1 MIDYIIYS
9 EFDNNEGSLVKIEY
23 PIKTG
28 VSETI
33 LSSYM
38 IPEGAHNIRSDT
50 FCFIVNKPLS
60 NSRKNDNLF
69 SEIKKAVNEFNKIRT
84 IKYFDFSKVDIYL
97 EKIKDKGFPLNKI
110 YNFNNQTKSWESLKT
125 TENYFKQNKNI
136 NIKIWQDQTEKIFKF
151 LIYTSKDNTNNNINI
166 NNYPNKSKEKEKD
179 DIIFEIPIHADIQ
192 YQKLKENFVCVYT
205 LDSKGIGFEFKN
217 IEDSLIIS
225 SLFENSKNRKKFKL
239 IYCNTEETHCNELI
253 KNSSSIINS
262 TYRDIYFLCSLLTK
276 VDKSNQRGAV
286 YKSIAIGTTKLIN
299 LESFNSLSK
308 YLLTEAFRIHD
319 LKKSPKEKIDLMKK
333 AIEECYKSFNSLKF
347 HFGTDVSRY
356 ERGVFAYLGG
366 AQKFVLPTTTRF
378 ETIKVAN
385 NEKIDIDLSLT
396 NNEEKIFQGNLIELI
411 LIFREFTMT
420 IYDGILNDQKIIF
433 VGGPTTSCSKLSR
446 LVFSTLGMVG
456 PLAFGFIKRLHPYR
470 NLYDLDFLK
479 SKNCIYAVTNPI
491 FKTKTKDWD
500 ILCEVETGKIAISNE
515 YEKKSS
521 AINKESDK
529 MFIQEI
535 IYKIEHDH
543 ISEFEVEQYFN
554 LYTAHLI
561 KIVNNEYFNED
572 EYLNN
577 EINKQSKRKV
587 NLNESEICKI
597 ENEYQNLRNIIA
609 YNGTNFTSIKQHI
622 NNLTTRQNIE
632 KEELTIIYNDIENFI
647 SGGEFYCCLFMWLI
661 TNMAFDFEVVLN
673 GIFSKY
679 NEIKKSVKNIYE
691 ILSKSKIG
699 MLLMKKVNYFYL
711 MRLNDIE

>member
-23 PIKTG
+23 PTKTG
-28 VSETI
+28 ISETI

-50 FCFIVNKPLS
+50 FCFIVNKPS
-60 NSRKNDNLF
+60 NPKKENLF

-84 IKYFDFSKVDIYL
+84 IRYFDFSKCDIFL
-97 EKIKDKGFPLNKI
+97 EKIKDRGFPLNKI
-110 YNFNNQTKSWESLKT
+110 YNLNKQNKSWESLKT
-125 TENYFKQNKNI
+125 TEEYFKQNKNI
-136 NIKIWQDQTEKIFKF
+136 FIKIWQDEKEKIFKF
-151 LIYTSKDNTNNNINI
+151 LIYMTKDVLSPTKN
-166 NNYPNKSKEKEKD
+166 KEKED
-179 DIIFEIPIHADIQ
+179 VIFEIPIHADIQ

-217 IEDSLIIS
+217 IEDALIIS
-225 SLFENSKNRKKFKL
+225 SLFDSSKNKNKKNIKL

-286 YKSIAIGTTKLIN
+286 YRSIAIGTTKLIN
-299 LESFNSLSK
+299 LDSFNSLSK
-308 YLLTEAFRIHD
+308 YLLKEAFRIHD
-319 LKKSPKEKIDLMKK
+319 LKKGPKEKIDLMRK
-333 AIEECYKSFNSLKF
+333 AVEESYKSFNSLKF
-347 HFGTDVSRY
+347 HFGTGVSRY
-356 ERGVFAYLGG
+356 ERGVLAYLAGT
-366 AQKFVLPTTTRF
+366 QKFVLPTTTRY
-378 ETIKVAN
+378 ETIKVSN
-385 NEKIDIDLSLT
+385 TEKIEIDLSLT

-411 LIFREFTMT
+411 MIFREFTMT

-433 VGGPTTSCSKLSR
+433 VGGPNTSCSKLSR
-446 LVFSTLGMVG
+446 LVFSTMAMVG

-479 SKNCIYAVTNPI
+479 NKNCIYAVTNPI

-500 ILCEVETGKIAISNE
+500 ILCEVETGKIAISSE

-521 AINKESDK
+521 QINKESDK

-572 EYLNN
+572 EFLNN

-609 YNGTNFTSIKQHI
+609 FNGTNFTSIKAHI

-679 NEIKKSVKNIYE
+679 NEIKKTVKNIYD
-691 ILSKSKIG
+691 ILCKSKIG

>member
-23 PIKTG
+23 PTKTG
-28 VSETI
+28 ISETI

-50 FCFIVNKPLS
+50 FCFIVNKPS
-60 NSRKNDNLF
+60 NPKKDNLF
-69 SEIKKAVNEFNKIRT
+69 SEIKKTVNELNKIKT
-84 IKYFDFSKVDIYL
+84 IKYFDFSKSDIYL
-97 EKIKDKGFPLNKI
+97 EKIKDKGFALNKI
-110 YNFNNQTKSWESLKT
+110 YNLNKQNKSWESLKT
-125 TENYFKQNKNI
+125 TEEYFKQNKNI
-136 NIKIWQDQTEKIFKF
+136 FIKIWQDDKEKIFKF
-151 LIYTSKDNTNNNINI
+151 LIYMAKEPLSPSK
-166 NNYPNKSKEKEKD
+166 NKIKE

-217 IEDSLIIS
+217 IEDSHIIS
-225 SLFENSKNRKKFKL
+225 SLFDSSKNKNKNNIKL

-262 TYRDIYFLCSLLTK
+262 TNKDIYFLCSLLTK

-299 LESFNSLSK
+299 LESFNSLRK
-308 YLLTEAFRIHD
+308 HLLREAFRIHD
-319 LKKSPKEKIDLMKK
+319 LKKNSKEKIDLMHKV
-333 AIEECYKSFNSLKF
+333 IEESYKSFNLLKF

-366 AQKFVLPTTTRF
+366 SQKFVLPTTTRF
-378 ETIKVAN
+378 ETIKVSN
-385 NEKIDIDLSLT
+385 TEKIEIDLSLT

-411 LIFREFTMT
+411 MIFREFTMT

-433 VGGPTTSCSKLSR
+433 VGGPNTSCSKLSR
-446 LVFSTLGMVG
+446 LVFSTLAMVG

-479 SKNCIYAVTNPI
+479 NKNCIYAVTNPI

-500 ILCEVETGKIAISNE
+500 ILCEVETGKIAISSD

-521 AINKESDK
+521 QINKESDK
-529 MFIQEI
+529 MFIHEI

-572 EYLNN
+572 EFLNN

-597 ENEYQNLRNIIA
+597 ENEYQNLRNIIS
-609 YNGTNFTSIKQHI
+609 YNGTNFSSIKAHI

-647 SGGEFYCCLFMWLI
+647 SGGEFYSCLFMWLI

-679 NEIKKSVKNIYE
+679 NEIKKTVKNIYD
-691 ILSKSKIG
+691 ILCKSKIG

>member
-23 PIKTG
+23 PTKTG
-28 VSETI
+28 ISETI

-50 FCFIVNKPLS
+50 FCFIVNKPS
-60 NSRKNDNLF
+60 NSKKENLF
-69 SEIKKAVNEFNKIRT
+69 SEIKKAVNEFNKIKT
-84 IKYFDFSKVDIYL
+84 IKYFDFSKCDIYL
-97 EKIKDKGFPLNKI
+97 EKIKDKGFALNKI
-110 YNFNNQTKSWESLKT
+110 YNLNKQNKSWESLKT
-125 TENYFKQNKNI
+125 TEEYFKQNKNI
-136 NIKIWQDQTEKIFKF
+136 FIKIWQDEKEKIFKF
-151 LIYTSKDNTNNNINI
+151 LIYIIKDPLNTNKN
-166 NNYPNKSKEKEKD
+166 KEKE

-205 LDSKGIGFEFKN
+205 LDSKGIGFEFKHV
-217 IEDSLIIS
+217 EDSQIIS
-225 SLFENSKNRKKFKL
+225 SLFDYSKNKKNIKL

-262 TYRDIYFLCSLLTK
+262 TNRDIYFLCSLLTK

-286 YKSIAIGTTKLIN
+286 YKSIAIGTTKLVN

-308 YLLTEAFRIHD
+308 YLLKEAFRIHD
-319 LKKSPKEKIDLMKK
+319 LKKNQKEKIELMRKT
-333 AIEECYKSFNSLKF
+333 IEESYKSFNSLKF
-347 HFGTDVSRY
+347 HFGTDISRY

-366 AQKFVLPTTTRF
+366 SQKFVLPTTTRY
-378 ETIKVAN
+378 ESIKVSN

-411 LIFREFTMT
+411 MIFREFTMI

-433 VGGPTTSCSKLSR
+433 VGGPNTSCSKLSR

-479 SKNCIYAVTNPI
+479 IKNCIYAVTNPI

-500 ILCEVETGKIAISNE
+500 ILCEVETGKIAISQE
-515 YEKKSS
+515 YEKKS
-521 AINKESDK
+521 AQINKESDK
-529 MFIQEI
+529 MFINGI

-543 ISEFEVEQYFN
+543 ISEYEVEQYFN

-572 EYLNN
+572 EFLNN

-587 NLNESEICKI
+587 NLNESEICKV
-597 ENEYQNLRNIIA
+597 ENEYQNLRNIISF
-609 YNGTNFTSIKQHI
+609 NGTNFTSIKAHI

-661 TNMAFDFEVVLN
+661 TNMAFDFEIILN

-679 NEIKKSVKNIYE
+679 NEIKKTVKNIYD

>member
-23 PIKTG
+23 PTKTG
-28 VSETI
+28 ISETI

-50 FCFIVNKPLS
+50 FCFIVNKPS
-60 NSRKNDNLF
+60 NSKKENLF
-69 SEIKKAVNEFNKIRT
+69 SEIKKAVNEFNKIKT
-84 IKYFDFSKVDIYL
+84 IKYFDFSKCDIYL
-97 EKIKDKGFPLNKI
+97 EKIKDKGFALNKI
-110 YNFNNQTKSWESLKT
+110 YNLNKQNKSWESLKT
-125 TENYFKQNKNI
+125 TEEYFKQNKNI
-136 NIKIWQDQTEKIFKF
+136 FIKIWQDEKEKIFKF
-151 LIYTSKDNTNNNINI
+151 LIYIIKDPLNTN
-166 NNYPNKSKEKEKD
+166 KEKEKE

-205 LDSKGIGFEFKN
+205 LDSKGIGFEFKHV
-217 IEDSLIIS
+217 EDSQIIS
-225 SLFENSKNRKKFKL
+225 SLFDYSKNKKNIKL

-262 TYRDIYFLCSLLTK
+262 TNRDIYFLCSLLTK

-286 YKSIAIGTTKLIN
+286 YKSIAIGTTKLVN

-308 YLLTEAFRIHD
+308 YLLKEAFRIHD
-319 LKKSPKEKIDLMKK
+319 LKKNQKEKIELMRKT
-333 AIEECYKSFNSLKF
+333 IEESYKSFNSLKF
-347 HFGTDVSRY
+347 HFGTDISRY

-366 AQKFVLPTTTRF
+366 SQKFVLPTTTRY
-378 ETIKVAN
+378 ESIKVSN

-411 LIFREFTMT
+411 MIFREFTMI

-433 VGGPTTSCSKLSR
+433 VGGPNTSCSKLSR

-479 SKNCIYAVTNPI
+479 IKNCIYAVTNPI

-500 ILCEVETGKIAISNE
+500 ILCEVETGKIAISQE
-515 YEKKSS
+515 YEKKS
-521 AINKESDK
+521 AQINKESDK
-529 MFIQEI
+529 MFINGI

-543 ISEFEVEQYFN
+543 ISEYEVEQYFN

-572 EYLNN
+572 EFLNN

-587 NLNESEICKI
+587 NLNESEICKV
-597 ENEYQNLRNIIA
+597 ENEYQNLRNIISF
-609 YNGTNFTSIKQHI
+609 NGTNFTSIKAHI

-661 TNMAFDFEVVLN
+661 TNMAFDFEIILN

-679 NEIKKSVKNIYE
+679 NEIKKTVKNIYD

>member
-23 PIKTG
+23 PAKTG

-50 FCFIVNKPLS
+50 FCFIVNKPS
-60 NSRKNDNLF
+60 NSKKENLF
-69 SEIKKAVNEFNKIRT
+69 SEIKKAVYELNKIKT
-84 IKYFDFSKVDIYL
+84 IKYMDFSKCDIYL
-97 EKIKDKGFPLNKI
+97 EKIKDKGFALNKI
-110 YNFNNQTKSWESLKT
+110 YNLNKQNKSWENLKT
-125 TENYFKQNKNI
+125 TEEYFKQNKNI
-136 NIKIWQDQTEKIFKF
+136 YIKMWQDEKEKIFKF
-151 LIYTSKDNTNNNINI
+151 LIYMVKDPSNV
-166 NNYPNKSKEKEKD
+166 NKNKEKED
-179 DIIFEIPIHADIQ
+179 VIFEIPIHSDIQ
-192 YQKLKENFVCVYT
+192 FQKLKENFVSLYT
-205 LDSKGIGFEFKN
+205 LDSKGIGFEFKSV
-217 IEDSLIIS
+217 EDSQIIS
-225 SLFENSKNRKKFKL
+225 SLFDNSKNKKNYKL
-239 IYCNTEETHCNELI
+239 IYCNTEENHCNELI

-262 TYRDIYFLCSLLTK
+262 TNRDIYFLCSLLTK
-276 VDKSNQRGAV
+276 VDKSNIRGAL

-299 LESFNSLSK
+299 LDSFNALSK
-308 YLLTEAFRIHD
+308 YLLKEAFRIHD
-319 LKKSPKEKIDLMKK
+319 LKKNSKEKIDLMRKV
-333 AIEECYKSFNSLKF
+333 IEDCYKSFNTLKF

-366 AQKFVLPTTTRF
+366 SQKFVLPTTTRF
-378 ETIKVAN
+378 EAIKVSN
-385 NEKIDIDLSLT
+385 TEKIDIDLSLT

-411 LIFREFTMT
+411 MIFREFTMT
-420 IYDGILNDQKIIF
+420 IYDGILNDQRIIF
-433 VGGPTTSCSKLSR
+433 VGGPNTSCSKLSR

-479 SKNCIYAVTNPI
+479 IKNCIYAVTNPI

-500 ILCEVETGKIAISNE
+500 ILCEVETGKIAISAE

-521 AINKESDK
+521 QINKESDK

-572 EYLNN
+572 EFLNN

-597 ENEYQNLRNIIA
+597 ENEYQNLRYIISF
-609 YNGTNFTSIKQHI
+609 NGTNFSSIKAHI

-661 TNMAFDFEVVLN
+661 TNMALDFEVILN

-679 NEIKKSVKNIYE
+679 NEIKKTVKNIYD
-691 ILSKSKIG
+691 ILCKSKIG

>member
-23 PIKTG
+23 PTKTG

-50 FCFIVNKPLS
+50 FCFIVNKPS
-60 NSRKNDNLF
+60 NSKKENLF
-69 SEIKKAVNEFNKIRT
+69 TEIKKAVNEFNKIKT
-84 IKYFDFSKVDIYL
+84 IKYFDFSKCDLFL
-97 EKIKDKGFPLNKI
+97 EKIKDKGFPLSKI
-110 YNFNNQTKSWESLKT
+110 YNLNKQSKSWESLKT
-125 TENYFKQNKNI
+125 TEEFFKQNKNI
-136 NIKIWQDQTEKIFKF
+136 YIKIWQDTKEKIFKF
-151 LIYTSKDNTNNNINI
+151 LIYMVKDIINNSNLNNIN
-166 NNYPNKSKEKEKD
+166 NNKMKEKED
-179 DIIFEIPIHADIQ
+179 VIFEIPIHADIQ

-217 IEDSLIIS
+217 AEDSQLIS
-225 SLFENSKNRKKFKL
+225 NLFEKTKNKRNIKL

-262 TYRDIYFLCSLLTK
+262 TNKDIYFLCSLLTK

-308 YLLTEAFRIHD
+308 YLLREAFRIHE
-319 LKKSPKEKIDLMKK
+319 LKKGAKEKIDIMRKT
-333 AIEECYKSFNSLKF
+333 IEESYKSFNSLKF

-366 AQKFVLPTTTRF
+366 AQKFVLPTTTRY

-385 NEKIDIDLSLT
+385 NEKIDVDLSLT

-411 LIFREFTMT
+411 MTFREFTMT
-420 IYDGILNDQKIIF
+420 IYDGILNDQRIIF
-433 VGGPTTSCSKLSR
+433 VGGPSTSCSKLSR
-446 LVFSTLGMVG
+446 LIFSTLAMVG

-479 SKNCIYAVTNPI
+479 SRNCIYAVTNPI
-491 FKTKTKDWD
+491 FKSKNKDWD
-500 ILCEVETGKIAISNE
+500 ILCEVETGKIAISAE
-515 YEKKSS
+515 YERKSS
-521 AINKESDK
+521 QINKESDK

-572 EYLNN
+572 EFLNN

-587 NLNESEICKI
+587 YLNESEICKI

-609 YNGTNFTSIKQHI
+609 FNGTNFTSIKAHI

-679 NEIKKSVKNIYE
+679 NEIKKTVKNIYD

>member
-23 PIKTG
+23 PTKTG
-28 VSETI
+28 ISETI

-50 FCFIVNKPLS
+50 FCFIVNKPS
-60 NSRKNDNLF
+60 NSKKENLF
-69 SEIKKAVNEFNKIRT
+69 SEIKKAVNEFNKIKT
-84 IKYFDFSKVDIYL
+84 IKYFDFSKCDIYL
-97 EKIKDKGFPLNKI
+97 EKIKDKGFALNKI
-110 YNFNNQTKSWESLKT
+110 YNLNKQNKSWESLKT
-125 TENYFKQNKNI
+125 TEEYFKQNKNI
-136 NIKIWQDQTEKIFKF
+136 FIKIWQDEKEKIFKF
-151 LIYTSKDNTNNNINI
+151 LIYIIKDPLNTNKN
-166 NNYPNKSKEKEKD
+166 KEKE

-205 LDSKGIGFEFKN
+205 LDSKGIGFEFKHV
-217 IEDSLIIS
+217 EDSQIIS
-225 SLFENSKNRKKFKL
+225 SLFDYSKNKKNIKL

-262 TYRDIYFLCSLLTK
+262 TNRDIYFLCSLLTK

-286 YKSIAIGTTKLIN
+286 YKSIAIGTTKLVN

-308 YLLTEAFRIHD
+308 YLLKEAFRIHD
-319 LKKSPKEKIDLMKK
+319 LKKNTKEKIELMRKT
-333 AIEECYKSFNSLKF
+333 IEESYKSFNSLKF
-347 HFGTDVSRY
+347 HFGTDISRY

-366 AQKFVLPTTTRF
+366 SQKFVLPTTTRY
-378 ETIKVAN
+378 ESIKVSN

-411 LIFREFTMT
+411 MIFREFTMI

-433 VGGPTTSCSKLSR
+433 VGGPNTSCSKLSR

-479 SKNCIYAVTNPI
+479 IKNCIYAVTNPI

-500 ILCEVETGKIAISNE
+500 ILCEVETGKIAISQE
-515 YEKKSS
+515 YEKKS
-521 AINKESDK
+521 AQINKESDK
-529 MFIQEI
+529 MFINGI

-543 ISEFEVEQYFN
+543 ISEYEV
-554 LYTAHLI
+554 
-561 KIVNNEYFNED
+561 EYFNED
-572 EYLNN
+572 EFLNN

-587 NLNESEICKI
+587 NLNESEICKV
-597 ENEYQNLRNIIA
+597 ENEYQNLRNIISF
-609 YNGTNFTSIKQHI
+609 NGTNFTSIKAHI

-647 SGGEFYCCLFMWLI
+647 SGGEFYCCLFMCLI
-661 TNMAFDFEVVLN
+661 TNMAFDFEIILN

-679 NEIKKSVKNIYE
+679 NEIKKTVKNIYD

>member
-23 PIKTG
+23 PTKTG
-28 VSETI
+28 ISETI

-50 FCFIVNKPLS
+50 FCFIVNKPS
-60 NSRKNDNLF
+60 NSKKENLF
-69 SEIKKAVNEFNKIRT
+69 SEIKKAVNEFNKIKT
-84 IKYFDFSKVDIYL
+84 IKYFDFSKCDIYL
-97 EKIKDKGFPLNKI
+97 EKIKDKGFALNKI
-110 YNFNNQTKSWESLKT
+110 YNLNKQNKSWESLKT
-125 TENYFKQNKNI
+125 TEEYFKQNKNI
-136 NIKIWQDQTEKIFKF
+136 FIKIWQDEKEKIFKF
-151 LIYTSKDNTNNNINI
+151 LIYIIKDPLNTN
-166 NNYPNKSKEKEKD
+166 KEKEKE

-205 LDSKGIGFEFKN
+205 LDSKGIGFEFKHV
-217 IEDSLIIS
+217 EDSQIIS
-225 SLFENSKNRKKFKL
+225 SLFDYSKNKKNIKL

-262 TYRDIYFLCSLLTK
+262 TNRDIYFLCSLLTK

-286 YKSIAIGTTKLIN
+286 YKSIAIGTTKLVN

-308 YLLTEAFRIHD
+308 YLLKEAFRIHD
-319 LKKSPKEKIDLMKK
+319 LKKNPKEKIELMRKT
-333 AIEECYKSFNSLKF
+333 IEESYKSFNSLKF
-347 HFGTDVSRY
+347 HFGTDISRY

-366 AQKFVLPTTTRF
+366 SQKFVLPTTTRY
-378 ETIKVAN
+378 ESIKVSN

-411 LIFREFTMT
+411 MIFREFTMI

-433 VGGPTTSCSKLSR
+433 VGGPNTSCSKLSR

-479 SKNCIYAVTNPI
+479 IKNCIYAVTNPI

-500 ILCEVETGKIAISNE
+500 ILCEVETGKIAISQE
-515 YEKKSS
+515 YEKKS
-521 AINKESDK
+521 AQINKESDK
-529 MFIQEI
+529 MFINGI

-543 ISEFEVEQYFN
+543 ISEYEVEQYFN

-572 EYLNN
+572 EFLNN

-587 NLNESEICKI
+587 NLNESEICKV
-597 ENEYQNLRNIIA
+597 ENEYQNLRNIISF
-609 YNGTNFTSIKQHI
+609 NGTNFTSIKAHI

-661 TNMAFDFEVVLN
+661 TNMAFDFEIILN

-679 NEIKKSVKNIYE
+679 NEIKKTVKNIYD

>member
-23 PIKTG
+23 PTKTG
-28 VSETI
+28 ISETI

-50 FCFIVNKPLS
+50 FCFIVNKPS
-60 NSRKNDNLF
+60 NSKKENLF
-69 SEIKKAVNEFNKIRT
+69 SEIKKAVNEFNKIKT
-84 IKYFDFSKVDIYL
+84 IKYFDFSKCDIYL
-97 EKIKDKGFPLNKI
+97 EKIKDKGFALNKI
-110 YNFNNQTKSWESLKT
+110 YNLNKQNKSWESLKT
-125 TENYFKQNKNI
+125 TEEYFKQNKNI
-136 NIKIWQDQTEKIFKF
+136 FIKIWQDEKEKIFKF
-151 LIYTSKDNTNNNINI
+151 LIYIIKDPLNTNKN
-166 NNYPNKSKEKEKD
+166 KEKE

-205 LDSKGIGFEFKN
+205 LDSKGIGFEFKHV
-217 IEDSLIIS
+217 EDSQIIS
-225 SLFENSKNRKKFKL
+225 SLFDYSKNKKNIKL

-262 TYRDIYFLCSLLTK
+262 TNRDIYFLCSLLTK

-286 YKSIAIGTTKLIN
+286 YKSIAIGTTKLVN

-308 YLLTEAFRIHD
+308 YLLKEAFRIHD
-319 LKKSPKEKIDLMKK
+319 LKKNTKEKIELMRKT
-333 AIEECYKSFNSLKF
+333 IEESYKSFNSLKF
-347 HFGTDVSRY
+347 HFGTDISRY

-366 AQKFVLPTTTRF
+366 SQKFVLPTTTRY
-378 ETIKVAN
+378 ESIKVSN

-411 LIFREFTMT
+411 MIFREFTMI

-433 VGGPTTSCSKLSR
+433 VGGPNTSCSKLSR

-479 SKNCIYAVTNPI
+479 IKNCIYAVTNPI

-500 ILCEVETGKIAISNE
+500 ILCEVETGKIAISQE
-515 YEKKSS
+515 YEKKS
-521 AINKESDK
+521 AQINKESDK
-529 MFIQEI
+529 MFINGI

-543 ISEFEVEQYFN
+543 ISEYEVEQYFN

-572 EYLNN
+572 EFLNN

-587 NLNESEICKI
+587 NLNESEICKV
-597 ENEYQNLRNIIA
+597 ENEYQNLRNIISF
-609 YNGTNFTSIKQHI
+609 NGTNFTSIKAHI

-661 TNMAFDFEVVLN
+661 TNMAFDFEIILN

-679 NEIKKSVKNIYE
+679 NEIKKTVKNIYD

>member
-23 PIKTG
+23 PTKTG
-28 VSETI
+28 ISETI

-50 FCFIVNKPLS
+50 FCFIVNKPS
-60 NSRKNDNLF
+60 NPKKENLF
-69 SEIKKAVNEFNKIRT
+69 SEIKKAVNEFNKIKT
-84 IKYFDFSKVDIYL
+84 IKYFDFSKCDIYL
-97 EKIKDKGFPLNKI
+97 EKIKDKGFALNKI
-110 YNFNNQTKSWESLKT
+110 YNLNKQNKSWESLKT
-125 TENYFKQNKNI
+125 TEEYFKQNKNI
-136 NIKIWQDQTEKIFKF
+136 FIKIWQDEKEKIFKF
-151 LIYTSKDNTNNNINI
+151 LIYIIKDPLNTNKN
-166 NNYPNKSKEKEKD
+166 KEKE

-205 LDSKGIGFEFKN
+205 LDSKGIGFEFKHV
-217 IEDSLIIS
+217 EDSQIIS
-225 SLFENSKNRKKFKL
+225 SLFDYSKNKKNIKL

-262 TYRDIYFLCSLLTK
+262 TNRDIYFLCSLLTK

-286 YKSIAIGTTKLIN
+286 YKSIAIGTTKLVN

-308 YLLTEAFRIHD
+308 YLLKEAFRIHD
-319 LKKSPKEKIDLMKK
+319 LKKNPKEKIELMRKT
-333 AIEECYKSFNSLKF
+333 IEESYKSFNSLKF
-347 HFGTDVSRY
+347 HFGTDISRY

-366 AQKFVLPTTTRF
+366 SQKFVLPTTTRY
-378 ETIKVAN
+378 ESIKVSN

-411 LIFREFTMT
+411 MIFREFTMI

-433 VGGPTTSCSKLSR
+433 VGGPNTSCSKLSR

-479 SKNCIYAVTNPI
+479 IKNCIYAVTNPI

-500 ILCEVETGKIAISNE
+500 ILCEVETGKIAISQE
-515 YEKKSS
+515 YEKKS
-521 AINKESDK
+521 AQINKESDK
-529 MFIQEI
+529 MFINGI

-543 ISEFEVEQYFN
+543 ISEYEVEQYFN

-572 EYLNN
+572 EFLNN

-587 NLNESEICKI
+587 NLNESEICKV
-597 ENEYQNLRNIIA
+597 ENEYQNLRNIISF
-609 YNGTNFTSIKQHI
+609 NGTNFTSIKAHI

-661 TNMAFDFEVVLN
+661 TNMAFDFEIILN

-679 NEIKKSVKNIYE
+679 NEIKKTVKNIYD

>member
-23 PIKTG
+23 PTKTG
-28 VSETI
+28 ISETI

-50 FCFIVNKPLS
+50 FCFIVNKPS
-60 NSRKNDNLF
+60 NSKKENLF
-69 SEIKKAVNEFNKIRT
+69 SEIKKAVNEFNKIKT
-84 IKYFDFSKVDIYL
+84 IKYFDFSKCDIYL
-97 EKIKDKGFPLNKI
+97 EKIKDKGFALNKI
-110 YNFNNQTKSWESLKT
+110 YNLNKQNKSWESLKT
-125 TENYFKQNKNI
+125 TEEYFKQNKNI
-136 NIKIWQDQTEKIFKF
+136 FIKIWQDEIEKIFKF
-151 LIYTSKDNTNNNINI
+151 LIYIIKDPLNTNKN
-166 NNYPNKSKEKEKD
+166 KEKEKE

-205 LDSKGIGFEFKN
+205 LDSKGIGFEFKHV
-217 IEDSLIIS
+217 EDSQIIS
-225 SLFENSKNRKKFKL
+225 SLFDYSKNKKNIKL

-262 TYRDIYFLCSLLTK
+262 TNRDIYFLCSLLTK

-286 YKSIAIGTTKLIN
+286 YKSIAIGTTKLVN

-308 YLLTEAFRIHD
+308 YLLKEAFRIHD
-319 LKKSPKEKIDLMKK
+319 LKKNQKEKIELMRKT
-333 AIEECYKSFNSLKF
+333 IEESYKSFNSLKF
-347 HFGTDVSRY
+347 HFGTDISRY

-366 AQKFVLPTTTRF
+366 SQKFVLPTTTRY
-378 ETIKVAN
+378 ESIKVSN

-411 LIFREFTMT
+411 MIFREFTMI

-433 VGGPTTSCSKLSR
+433 VGGPNTSCSKLSR

-479 SKNCIYAVTNPI
+479 IKNCIYAVTNPI

-500 ILCEVETGKIAISNE
+500 ILCEVETGKIAISQE
-515 YEKKSS
+515 YEKKS
-521 AINKESDK
+521 AQINKESDK
-529 MFIQEI
+529 MFINGI

-543 ISEFEVEQYFN
+543 ISEYEVEQYFN

-572 EYLNN
+572 EFLNN

-587 NLNESEICKI
+587 NLNESEICKV
-597 ENEYQNLRNIIA
+597 ENEYQNLRNIISF
-609 YNGTNFTSIKQHI
+609 NGTNFTSIKAHI

-661 TNMAFDFEVVLN
+661 TNMAFDFEIILN

-679 NEIKKSVKNIYE
+679 NEIKKTVKNIYD

>member
-23 PIKTG
+23 PTKTG
-28 VSETI
+28 ISETI

-50 FCFIVNKPLS
+50 FCFIVNKPS
-60 NSRKNDNLF
+60 NSKKENLF
-69 SEIKKAVNEFNKIRT
+69 SEIKKAVNEFNKIKT
-84 IKYFDFSKVDIYL
+84 IKYFDFSKCDIYL
-97 EKIKDKGFPLNKI
+97 EKIKDKGFALNKI
-110 YNFNNQTKSWESLKT
+110 YNLNKQNKSWESLKT
-125 TENYFKQNKNI
+125 TEEYFKQNKNI
-136 NIKIWQDQTEKIFKF
+136 FIKIWQDEKEKIFKF
-151 LIYTSKDNTNNNINI
+151 LIYIIKDPLNTNKN
-166 NNYPNKSKEKEKD
+166 KEKE

-205 LDSKGIGFEFKN
+205 LDSKGIGFEFKHV
-217 IEDSLIIS
+217 EDSQIIS
-225 SLFENSKNRKKFKL
+225 SLFDYSKNKKNIKL

-262 TYRDIYFLCSLLTK
+262 TNRDIYFLCSLLTK

-286 YKSIAIGTTKLIN
+286 YKSIAIGTTKLVN

-308 YLLTEAFRIHD
+308 YLLKEAFRIHD
-319 LKKSPKEKIDLMKK
+319 LKKNPKEKIELMRKT
-333 AIEECYKSFNSLKF
+333 IEESYKSFNSLKF
-347 HFGTDVSRY
+347 HFGTDISRY

-366 AQKFVLPTTTRF
+366 SQKFVLPTTTRY
-378 ETIKVAN
+378 ESIKVSN

-411 LIFREFTMT
+411 MIFREFTMI

-433 VGGPTTSCSKLSR
+433 VGGPNTSCSKLSR

-479 SKNCIYAVTNPI
+479 IKNCIYAVTNPI

-500 ILCEVETGKIAISNE
+500 ILCEVETGKIAISQE
-515 YEKKSS
+515 YEKKS
-521 AINKESDK
+521 AQINKESDK
-529 MFIQEI
+529 MFINGI

-543 ISEFEVEQYFN
+543 ISEYEVEQYFN

-572 EYLNN
+572 EFLNN

-587 NLNESEICKI
+587 NLNESEICKV
-597 ENEYQNLRNIIA
+597 ENEYQNLRNIISF
-609 YNGTNFTSIKQHI
+609 NGTNFTSIKAHI

-661 TNMAFDFEVVLN
+661 TNMAFDFEIILN

-679 NEIKKSVKNIYE
+679 NEIKKTVKNIYD